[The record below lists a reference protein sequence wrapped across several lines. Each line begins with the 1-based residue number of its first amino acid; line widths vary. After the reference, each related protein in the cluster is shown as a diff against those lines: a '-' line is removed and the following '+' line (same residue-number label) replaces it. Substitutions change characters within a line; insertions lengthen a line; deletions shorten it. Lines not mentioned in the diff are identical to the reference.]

1 MNRLT
6 LAKLKKIAAV
16 LGYEVRFDRGRYK
29 IFEKIADF
37 DSLSDAEE
45 FLAQKT
51 PPSPE
56 PPTPP
61 KAPRPPQ
68 PPTPQYD
75 LTVIW
80 QRVLENIPQASI
92 KALIGQMCFLGD
104 YDGESA
110 LIQCKSPWY
119 DKITTKLPT
128 LSEAFKSA
136 FGRTVA
142 VSLSKIPT
150 APTPYLTQK
159 RSQIPAPPPPPRPSI
174 PPPTPSQIPPP
185 PIPPGTTQILFLS
198 SGKYKIRVLDE
209 IINQGYPSLDGQK
222 YLDVLKTV
230 DIAKILDFY
239 HLSQGMKLS
248 IAIPFNSYQSWFL
261 NFEVISLAIQSL
273 RNSNYLFVILQ
284 PISRITSADHYLA
297 IHTYQQ

>member
-6 LAKLKKIAAV
+6 LAKLKKIAADK
-16 LGYEVRFDRGRYK
+16 GYEVRFDKGRYK
-29 IFEKIADF
+29 VFESCADF

-51 PPSPE
+51 SPPPKA
-56 PPTPP
+56 PTPP
-61 KAPRPPQ
+61 K

-92 KALIGQMCFLGD
+92 RALIGQMCFLGD

-128 LSEAFKSA
+128 LSQAFKSA

-150 APTPYLTQK
+150 ASTPYLTQK
-159 RSQIPAPPPPPRPSI
+159 RSQIPPPPRPPI
-174 PPPTPSQIPPP
+174 PPPTPSQIPAPP
-185 PIPPGTTQILFLS
+185 PPPPAPIPPGTKEILFLS

-209 IINQGYPSLDGQK
+209 IINQGYPDLDGQK

-239 HLSQGMKLS
+239 QLSQGMKLS

-273 RNSNYLFVILQ
+273 NNSNYLLVILQ
-284 PISRITSADHYLA
+284 PISRLTSADHYLA

>member
-6 LAKLKKIAAV
+6 LAKLKKIAADK
-16 LGYEVRFDRGRYK
+16 GYEVRFDKGRYK
-29 IFEKIADF
+29 VFEKIADF

-51 PPSPE
+51 PPTPE
-56 PPTPP
+56 PPT
-61 KAPRPPQ
+61 PPQ

-92 KALIGQMCFLGD
+92 KALVGQMCFLRD

-110 LIQCKSPWY
+110 LIQCKSSWY

-136 FGRTVA
+136 FGTTVA

-150 APTPYLTQK
+150 APTPSQTPTP
-159 RSQIPAPPPPPRPSI
+159 SQIPAPPPPPIP
-174 PPPTPSQIPPP
+174 PPPTPSQIPPPPRP

-230 DIAKILDFY
+230 QIAKILDFY
-239 HLSQGMKLS
+239 QLSQGMKLS
-248 IAIPFNSYQSWFL
+248 IAIPFNSCQSWFL

-273 RNSNYLFVILQ
+273 KNSNYLFVILQ
-284 PISRITSADHYLA
+284 PISRITSADHYLG
-297 IHTYQQ
+297 IHTYEQ

>member
-6 LAKLKKIAAV
+6 LAKLKKIAASF
-16 LGYEVRFDRGRYK
+16 GYEVRFDKGRYK
-29 IFEKIADF
+29 VFEKIADF
-37 DSLSDAEE
+37 DSLSDASE

-51 PPSPE
+51 PPTPE
-56 PPTPP
+56 PATPP
-61 KAPRPPQ
+61 K

-80 QRVLENIPQASI
+80 QRVLANIPKASM
-92 KALIGQMCFLGD
+92 KALIEQMCFLRD

-119 DKITTKLPT
+119 NKITTELPI
-128 LSEAFKSA
+128 LSEAFYSA
-136 FGRTVA
+136 FGRVVA
-142 VSLSKIPT
+142 ISLSKIPT
-150 APTPYLTQK
+150 APTPSQTPSC
-159 RSQIPAPPPPPRPSI
+159 SQIPAPPPIAPA
-174 PPPTPSQIPPP
+174 PTPSQIPPP
-185 PIPPGTTQILFLS
+185 PRPPGTKEILFLS

-209 IINQGYPSLDGQK
+209 IINQGYPGLDGQK

-230 DIAKILDFY
+230 EIAKILDFY

-248 IAIPFNSYQSWFL
+248 IAIPFNSCQSWFL

-273 RNSNYLFVILQ
+273 KNSNYLFVILQ
-284 PISRITSADHYLA
+284 PISRITSADHYLG

>member
-6 LAKLKKIAAV
+6 LAKLKKIAASK
-16 LGYEVRFDRGRYK
+16 GYEVRFDKGRYK
-29 IFEKIADF
+29 VFEKIADL
-37 DSLSDAEE
+37 DSLSDASE

-51 PPSPE
+51 PPTPE

-61 KAPRPPQ
+61 K
-68 PPTPQYD
+68 PQYD

-80 QRVLENIPQASI
+80 QRVLENIPKASM
-92 KALIGQMCFLGD
+92 KALIGQMCFLRD

-150 APTPYLTQK
+150 APTPSQTPS
-159 RSQIPAPPPPPRPSI
+159 RSQIPAPPPPPIP

-185 PIPPGTTQILFLS
+185 PRPPGTTQILFLS

-230 DIAKILDFY
+230 EIAKILDFY

-248 IAIPFNSYQSWFL
+248 IAIPFNSCQSW
-261 NFEVISLAIQSL
+261 
-273 RNSNYLFVILQ
+273 
-284 PISRITSADHYLA
+284 
-297 IHTYQQ
+297 

>member
-6 LAKLKKIAAV
+6 LAKLKKIAADK
-16 LGYEVRFDRGRYK
+16 GYEVRFDRGRYK
-29 IFEKIADF
+29 VFEKIADF
-37 DSLSDAEE
+37 DSLSDASE

-51 PPSPE
+51 PPP
-56 PPTPP
+56 PP

-80 QRVLENIPQASI
+80 QRVLANIPKASM
-92 KALIGQMCFLGD
+92 KALIEQMCFLRD

-119 DKITTKLPT
+119 NKITTELPT
-128 LSEAFKSA
+128 LSEAFYSA
-136 FGRTVA
+136 FGRAVA
-142 VSLSKIPT
+142 VSLSKIPQ
-150 APTPYLTQK
+150 APTPSQTPSC
-159 RSQIPAPPPPPRPSI
+159 SQIPAPPPPPRLPV
-174 PPPTPSQIPPP
+174 PPPPRP

-230 DIAKILDFY
+230 EIAKILDFY
-239 HLSQGMKLS
+239 QLSQGMKLS
-248 IAIPFNSYQSWFL
+248 IAIPFNSCQSWFL

-273 RNSNYLFVILQ
+273 KNTNYLFVILQ
-284 PISRITSADHYLA
+284 PISRITSADHYLG
-297 IHTYQQ
+297 IHTYEQ

>member
-6 LAKLKKIAAV
+6 LAKLKKIAAHR
-16 LGYEVRFDRGRYK
+16 GYEVRFDRGCYK
-29 IFEKIADF
+29 VFEKIADF
-37 DSLSDAEE
+37 DSLSDASE
-45 FLAQKT
+45 FIAQKT
-51 PPSPE
+51 PP
-56 PPTPP
+56 PP
-61 KAPRPPQ
+61 K

-80 QRVLENIPQASI
+80 QRVLENIPKAST
-92 KALIGQMCFLGD
+92 KALIGQMCFLRD

-110 LIQCKSPWY
+110 LIQCKSLWY
-119 DKITTKLPT
+119 DKITTELPT

-136 FGRTVA
+136 FGRAVA

-159 RSQIPAPPPPPRPSI
+159 RTHIPAPPPPP
-174 PPPTPSQIPPP
+174 PPPPPAPITHP

-209 IINQGYPSLDGQK
+209 VINQGYPDLDGRK

-230 DIAKILDFY
+230 DIAKILDCY
-239 HLSQGMKLS
+239 QLSQGMKLS

-261 NFEVISLAIQSL
+261 NFSVISLAIQSL
-273 RNSNYLFVILQ
+273 KNGNYLLVILQ
-284 PISRITSADHYLA
+284 PISRLTSTDHYLS